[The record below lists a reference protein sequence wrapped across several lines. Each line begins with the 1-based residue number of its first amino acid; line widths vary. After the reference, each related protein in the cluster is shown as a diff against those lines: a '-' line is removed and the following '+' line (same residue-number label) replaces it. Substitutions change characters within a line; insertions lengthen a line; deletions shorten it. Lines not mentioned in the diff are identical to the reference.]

1 MNTRRIYRL
10 GRGLLVTA
18 ALALLVLAC
27 NGVITGPTNGSVYH
41 AFGLMAIDQN
51 ITKTVAITE
60 VRKDTTISTTA
71 SVKFDG
77 ISLSFNATPFVGDSA
92 YSTVWN
98 SAIQFAQGNHT
109 LKISDSTSL
118 SSQSI
123 SLSLPG
129 TVSIIGVT
137 PSNRLSNGSNAV
149 KLDWFG
155 GSGASGFVIAA
166 VRTNLAYAGAGYS
179 IYATSQATSAT
190 FPRDAFYQTNPNTP
204 DTGWYYLYVYAY
216 TGAPDS
222 VFAKVVLPI
231 GFPSQLAENVSS
243 QYLKGH
249 AGIVRVAAKD
259 SIRIALQP

>member
-1 MNTRRIYRL
+1 LI
-10 GRGLLVTA
+10 
-18 ALALLVLAC
+18 
-27 NGVITGPTNGSVYH
+27 
-41 AFGLMAIDQN
+41 AIDQN

-60 VRKDTTISTTA
+60 VRKDTTISATA

-77 ISLSFNATPFVGDSA
+77 LPLSFNSAPFVGDSA

-155 GSGASGFVIAA
+155 GAERA
-166 VRTNLAYAGAGYS
+166 VLSSPLYAPIWRTLVRGIQSMLPRRRLRRPSRATLS
-179 IYATSQATSAT
+179 IRLIRTRPT
-190 FPRDAFYQTNPNTP
+190 
-204 DTGWYYLYVYAY
+204 TGWYYLYVYAY

-222 VFAKVVLPI
+222 VFAKDVLPI

-249 AGIVRVAAKD
+249 ARNSARRG
-259 SIRIALQP
+259 